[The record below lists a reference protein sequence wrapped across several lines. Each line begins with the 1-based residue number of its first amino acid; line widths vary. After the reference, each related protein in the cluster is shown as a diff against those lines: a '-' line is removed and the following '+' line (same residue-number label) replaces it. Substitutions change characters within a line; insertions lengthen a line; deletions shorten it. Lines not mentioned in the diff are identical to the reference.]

1 MNNDY
6 DMRLLLRFV
15 QALKDGR
22 YNLLLNSK
30 YNASISKLEKSFKLK
45 QEELVKYKRIK
56 LTNGVIW
63 QPKNEDYD
71 LPRNDQIINNS
82 TFMIQKC

>member
-1 MNNDY
+1 
-6 DMRLLLRFV
+6 MRLLLRFV

-63 QPKNEDYD
+63 QPTNEDYD